1 MAGWKKVL
9 ELIGIIDASESESEE
24 SNGPRYHEEAND
36 EPRYTPRSRVQSASD
51 ARGSRFG
58 GTARPSGAQRPRTEN
73 PRSRAGADG
82 EGDGY
87 GVSRAPRGGKMQPK
101 PTTIVYYL
109 HTFPECSNVIMDL
122 VAGNSVLLNLEET
135 DMQLQQRVVD
145 TLAGAAF
152 ALGAKIRK
160 VSLKMYLISPES
172 ENVFETASVNRRY

>member
-9 ELIGIIDASESESEE
+9 ELIGIIDTSESESDAR
-24 SNGPRYHEEAND
+24 NDVRYHEEADN
-36 EPRYTPRSRVQSASD
+36 EPRFTPRSRAQSGSD
-51 ARGSRFG
+51 VHGARLGSA
-58 GTARPSGAQRPRTEN
+58 ARPSGAQRPRTD
-73 PRSRAGADG
+73 GARG
-82 EGDGY
+82 SGGDAY
-87 GVSRAPRGGKMQPK
+87 GVSRAPQGGKMQPK

-122 VAGNSVLLNLEET
+122 VAGNSILLNLEET